1 MSSTR
6 RDFLKASLAA
16 STLVSLGPTVPAF
29 LSRSAAA
36 AAPRR
41 DENDTILVVVQLAG
55 GNDGLNTVVPY
66 EDDDYHRTRPTL
78 RTVARDVLKI
88 DSLLGFHPRMEAFLR
103 LYKEGHLGVVQGV
116 GYPNPHG
123 GHFESMRNWQT
134 GRPHETNCQTGWLG
148 RAVDQL
154 GRPDEANVPAA
165 YVGQIAQPFTL
176 NAEKGIVPSV
186 RSLQE
191 CTLSTMPGSGGGRA
205 HQQHLA
211 EAAERA
217 RAGDGNPLLDFM
229 QRNTLAAYADS
240 RRIEAVA
247 EAPTAAKPP
256 EYPPF
261 QLARMFRIVT
271 QLIRADLGIRIYYT
285 ELGGAEP
292 GGFDNHANQF
302 GNHCALLHQLSES
315 VAAFVDDLKQQGL
328 LDRVLLMTFSEF
340 GRTVQENGRRGTG
353 HGSAAPVFL
362 AGGKLKGGLTGAH
375 PNLTDLENGGQKF
388 HTDFRRLYATVLD
401 RWLGVDSQAVLGER
415 FEPLDVL
422 SV

>member
-1 MSSTR
+1 MASTR
-6 RDFLKASLAA
+6 REFLKASLAA
-16 STLVSLGPTVPAF
+16 STLVSLGPSVPNF

-41 DENDTILVVVQLAG
+41 DESNTVLVVVQLAG

-66 EDDDYHRTRPTL
+66 EDDDYHKARPTL
-78 RTVARDVLKI
+78 HTVARDVHKI
-88 DSLLGFHPRMEAFLR
+88 DSLFGFHPRMEAFLR

-123 GHFESMRNWQT
+123 GHFESMQNWQT

-148 RAVDQL
+148 RAVDNL

-176 NAEKGIVPSV
+176 NAERGIVPSV
-186 RSLQE
+186 RSLAE
-191 CTLSTMPGSGGGRA
+191 CTLSTMPGGRA
-205 HQQHLA
+205 HPKHPA
-211 EAAERA
+211 EAAELPRT
-217 RAGDGNPLLDFM
+217 GDDNLLLDFM
-229 QRNTLAAYADS
+229 RRSTLAACADS

-247 EAPTAAKPP
+247 EAQTAARPP

-261 QLARMFRIVT
+261 QLARMFRIVA

-292 GGFDNHANQF
+292 GGFDNHANQL

-340 GRTVQENGRRGTG
+340 GRTVQENGRHGTG
-353 HGSAAPVFL
+353 HGSAAPIFL

-375 PNLTDLENGGQKF
+375 PNLTDLENGGQRF
-388 HTDFRRLYATVLD
+388 LIDFRRLYATVLD
-401 RWLGVDSQAVLGER
+401 RWLGVNSQAVLGER